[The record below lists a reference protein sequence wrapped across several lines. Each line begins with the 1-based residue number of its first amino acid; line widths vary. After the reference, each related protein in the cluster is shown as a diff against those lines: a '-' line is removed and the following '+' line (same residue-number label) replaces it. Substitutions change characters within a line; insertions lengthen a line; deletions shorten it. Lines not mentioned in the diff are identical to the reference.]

1 MNTQVEQIKAEVR
14 KRLDVLQYEI
24 HKLGNFQ
31 ELKSLLSFIDS
42 LPEEPG
48 CIYNRT
54 LEERQR
60 CCRYCSAACQA
71 RIETPFDYEH
81 ATVHQKDFAPKFDEC
96 IQDGGEVVYNED
108 MGGRINLSQLQR
120 VAIGEDLEEVANAY
134 AKQEEGKAGCGI
146 EFMTPD
152 LVKAVKF
159 GAKWKEA
166 QVKDH
171 HS

>member
-71 RIETPFDYEH
+71 RTETPFDYEH
-81 ATVHQKDFAPKFDEC
+81 ATVPQKDFAPKFDER
-96 IQDGGEVVYNED
+96 IQDGDEVVYNED
-108 MGGRINLSQLQR
+108 MGGRINLSRLQR
-120 VAIGEDLEEVANAY
+120 VAVSEVLEEAANTY
-134 AKQEEGKAGCGI
+134 AKQEEDKAGCGI
-146 EFMTPD
+146 EFITTD
-152 LVKAVKF
+152 LVKAVIF